1 MENLEHID
9 NKPKTMA
16 DILDGFDKVIVSI
29 KELRDNQAKTDRQ
42 IAETGMKIDELG
54 KQVSAVNETVN
65 GISKSNGNV
74 AEEYFENIFATSMTF
89 AGMHFDEIIK
99 RKRYIDP
106 KREDEFDIIMLNSV
120 NAVIIETKYKA
131 REKYIDEVI
140 KKAESFRYWFP
151 ERKDNRIFL
160 GLASFRFE
168 ENIIGKA
175 RKKGIAII
183 QQLGDKTIVDDK
195 HLKAY

>member
-1 MENLEHID
+1 MDNID
-9 NKPKTMA
+9 RTIEG
-16 DILDGFDKVIVSI
+16 ILSSI
-29 KELRDNQAKTDRQ
+29 KELRESQAKTDRQ
-42 IAETGMKIDELG
+42 IDKTG
-54 KQVSAVNETVN
+54 KQIDKISKQINAVSENVN

-74 AEEYFENIFATSMTF
+74 AEEYFENIFAKCMTF

-106 KREDEFDIIMLNSV
+106 KREDEFDIIMLNAV

-175 RKKGIAII
+175 RKKGIAVI